1 MKKNYKSPH
10 LVETPVAMPEPILAG
25 GSIENMQYGQKN
37 VFGDDED
44 DVKERGNDGYGSEAI
59 QHSLW

>member
-44 DVKERGNDGYGSEAI
+44 DVKERENDGYGS
-59 QHSLW
+59 